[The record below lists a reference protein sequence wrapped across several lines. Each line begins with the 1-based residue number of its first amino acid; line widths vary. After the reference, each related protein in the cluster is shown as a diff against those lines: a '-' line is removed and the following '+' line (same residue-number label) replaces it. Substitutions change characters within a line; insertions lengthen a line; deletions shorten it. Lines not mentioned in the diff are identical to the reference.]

1 MAEKKKYFI
10 RVPGE
15 LIEVSKDIYL
25 SYYRMKRRWVAQ
37 EERDTY
43 NGLVS
48 YDSMDTV
55 EMLGEEM
62 IPDSDASNVED
73 IVNCSPSSRQ

>member
-37 EERDTY
+37 DRKS
-43 NGLVS
+43 V
-48 YDSMDTV
+48 V
-55 EMLGEEM
+55 
-62 IPDSDASNVED
+62 
-73 IVNCSPSSRQ
+73 